1 MEAAAAAVELKA
13 GASWADDEVDEGA
26 SSFSSRDRSGATDR
40 AKKRTLPLLVFATQR
55 WAALVFLFFLPGV
68 RQASCSRS
76 ESRERPFRE
85 DSSLAFLIL
94 FVFLPLLRLAS
105 PSSRPLLVQS
115 FALLFLLSFSPP
127 FRVFRPPPP
136 SDRTS
141 SLSAARSMCLRDLK
155 TNAAS

>member
-105 PSSRPLLVQS
+105 PSESANARPVFCAPLS
-115 FALLFLLSFSPP
+115 SLFLSP
-127 FRVFRPPPP
+127 FQGLQ
-136 SDRTS
+136 TS
-141 SLSAARSMCLRDLK
+141 SSPGQDELAQRCTINVL
-155 TNAAS
+155 T